1 MPRIPFALFSFPDP
15 AFSVEAIEKR
25 LRRHLLL
32 IYAAKEDYASYS
44 VDDPPKQLSDFN
56 VPHDTTRRLRRRA
69 ADIAVCH
76 ANKSPLS
83 RLKPEAQKR
92 IASIKAGAEV
102 VAVPT
107 EHRADEIAA
116 ALEDEYPW
124 MNQANDAVWVAMRRS
139 VRRGDL
145 GFRMRPLT
153 LAGRPGIA
161 KSHWGAN
168 LGRLLGV
175 PSLIYESTIENA
187 SFGLV
192 GSQKGWANADSGQ
205 LIEMILME
213 RIANPV
219 VVVNE
224 LEKAGNVISSSGRV
238 FDLSGALLPL
248 LEGSSAQRW
257 TCPFYTLP
265 FNMSWINWVITV
277 NDYRQLSAPLLSRC
291 PPIHIPLPSLEHLAR
306 FAGREG
312 QRRGLSDVSVDAV
325 AAALTWAVKRGF
337 EPDLRVVLRMLDL
350 AEDMEARPVLH

>member
-1 MPRIPFALFSFPDP
+1 MPLIPFALFSFPDP
-15 AFSVEAIEKR
+15 AFSAEVIEKR

-32 IYAAKEDYASYS
+32 IFAAKEDYASYS
-44 VDDPPKQLSDFN
+44 VDDAPKQWSDFK
-56 VPHDTTRRLRRRA
+56 VPYETTKRLRRRA
-69 ADIAVCH
+69 KDIADCH

-83 RLKPEAQKR
+83 RLREEDQKR
-92 IASIKAGAEV
+92 ITSIRAGVEV
-102 VAVPT
+102 IAVPT

-139 VRRGDL
+139 VRRGDP
-145 GFRMRPLT
+145 GFRMRPIT

-192 GSQKGWANADSGQ
+192 GSQKGWSNADSGQ
-205 LIEMILME
+205 LIEMILMK
-213 RIANPV
+213 RVANPV

-224 LEKAGNVISSSGRV
+224 LEKAGSATSNTGRV
-238 FDLSGALLPL
+238 FDLAGALLPL
-248 LEGSSAQRW
+248 LEASSAQQW
-257 TCPFYTLP
+257 TCPFYKLP
-265 FNMSWINWVITV
+265 FDMGWINWIITV
-277 NDYRQLSAPLLSRC
+277 NDHRQLSAPLLSRC
-291 PPIHIPLPSLEHLAR
+291 PPIHIPLPSLQHLAR

-312 QRRGLSDVSVDAV
+312 QRRGLSHVSIDAV
-325 AAALTWAVKRGF
+325 TAALTWAVKRGF

-350 AEDMEARPVLH
+350 AEDTESRPVLH